1 MVSTGTLSIHG
12 GFSTSMSC
20 QFPLYLYIYIYI
32 YLLVIKYVYI
42 IIYIYNYIYIYTY
55 IFCPE
60 LEDEHIRALLSRLP
74 IPRRCF
80 LKGQLN
86 SRVTRC
92 MHLNHLDMV
101 ATWPGCH
108 QTWLGNP
115 QPNGC
120 SNSKVIC
127 FSAYMI
133 CINIYIYICI
143 RIICRKL
150 SIAWLIIIW
159 YYESQHPNQDEHQN
173 G

>member
-1 MVSTGTLSIHG
+1 MYIYIYTQYILGYIWIDVQQKNIVSTGTLSIHS

-20 QFPLYLYIYIYI
+20 QFPLYHIYI
-32 YLLVIKYVYI
+32 YLLVNKY
-42 IIYIYNYIYIYTY
+42 IIYIYIIIYIYTY

-60 LEDEHIRALLSRLP
+60 LEDVHIRALLSRLP

-120 SNSKVIC
+120 SNSKVTC

-133 CINIYIYICI
+133 CI
-143 RIICRKL
+143 
-150 SIAWLIIIW
+150 
-159 YYESQHPNQDEHQN
+159 
-173 G
+173 